1 MLFGHS
7 TWDAVTTNVRAAEP
21 DLTKVV
27 DYPGQDYF
35 DKFSVTDLGITPENT
50 LLGKRD
56 KGFHFTVAPE
66 RQVEVHIS
74 GPGAGASKIKA
85 TLGPGDEIKRSGV
98 DDKTIVKVGGVEQV
112 YPGEDATYYINFVNP
127 MTVEPT
133 GTDGET
139 DADDTDDGSD
149 DDTGVTTQTETVTAV
164 ETSESKFPTKLA
176 AIGGIILIGGFAVT
190 KMRKRGV

>member
-50 LLGKRD
+50 LLGKYD
-56 KGFHFTVAPE
+56 KGFHFVVAPE

-74 GPGAGASKIKA
+74 GPGAGPSKIKA
-85 TLGPGDEIKRSGV
+85 TLGPGDSIRRSGV

-112 YPGEDATYYINFVNP
+112 YPGEDKTYYINFVNP

-139 DADDTDDGSD
+139 DADDTDDGSED
-149 DDTGVTTQTETVTAV
+149 GTDVTTQTETVTAV
-164 ETSESKFPTKLA
+164 APSESKFPTKLL
-176 AIGGIILIGGFAVT
+176 AIGGIVAIGGIAAM